1 MQCEL
6 CKFSIPHSGRFFVE
20 HCRYYSTLGKK
31 QLMLLAAE
39 IDQCSFFEL
48 DSKEGPHFER
58 EIPYEKK

>member
-1 MQCEL
+1 VNCVNFQ
-6 CKFSIPHSGRFFVE
+6 FRIRAGFFVE
-20 HCRYYSTLGKK
+20 HCRYYSTLEKK

-39 IDQCSFFEL
+39 IEQCSFFEL

>member
-1 MQCEL
+1 LE
-6 CKFSIPHSGRFFVE
+6 
-20 HCRYYSTLGKK
+20 KK